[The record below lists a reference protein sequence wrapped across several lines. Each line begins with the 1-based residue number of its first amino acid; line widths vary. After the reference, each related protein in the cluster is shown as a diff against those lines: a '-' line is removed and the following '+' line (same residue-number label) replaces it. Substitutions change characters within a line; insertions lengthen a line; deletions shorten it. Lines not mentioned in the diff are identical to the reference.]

1 MNHTGLPIVVS
12 LANMTSSF
20 SCSITYN
27 SKFKDFTVNYFHI
40 NLQGQGSQEEK
51 LPCQPGPVIE
61 NRTYTLSCPVNL
73 RLPDASATGTYYC
86 VVRWPSYM
94 VQGSGT
100 FILVRDTG
108 YQEPPPPPP
117 SNQKALLCGFTGLL
131 AVLSVLGTALLL
143 WKKKQSLFPKK
154 HPTQLSPDQRTASGA
169 TEPAAESVYTALQ
182 HRETEVY
189 AYIDSKAGTPCPAQ
203 SPPSQEKEQQFQDDS
218 EGNLVYENL

>member
-100 FILVRDTG
+100 FILVRG
-108 YQEPPPPPP
+108 ESSPGRFRVGRAAAVSGVREPTCRPWD
-117 SNQKALLCGFTGLL
+117 
-131 AVLSVLGTALLL
+131 V
-143 WKKKQSLFPKK
+143 
-154 HPTQLSPDQRTASGA
+154 
-169 TEPAAESVYTALQ
+169 
-182 HRETEVY
+182 
-189 AYIDSKAGTPCPAQ
+189 I
-203 SPPSQEKEQQFQDDS
+203 
-218 EGNLVYENL
+218 